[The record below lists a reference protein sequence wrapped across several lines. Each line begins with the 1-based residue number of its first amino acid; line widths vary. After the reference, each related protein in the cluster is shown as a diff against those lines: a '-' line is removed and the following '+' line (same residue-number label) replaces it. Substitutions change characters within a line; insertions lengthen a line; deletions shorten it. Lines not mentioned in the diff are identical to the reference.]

1 MFLEKIGLKLE
12 VKHFQGLQE
21 QWRNNGG
28 GEIMK
33 RSKYNASKMR
43 CGQGHIH
50 DSKKEAWRCN
60 ELHQMLERGE
70 ITDLQIQP
78 AYILIG
84 KHKYPWRSE
93 REVRYVADFAYRKSG
108 VLTVEDVK
116 SEATRKDEV
125 YILKRKL
132 FEERYRQGSE

>member
-1 MFLEKIGLKLE
+1 
-12 VKHFQGLQE
+12 
-21 QWRNNGG
+21 
-28 GEIMK
+28 MK
-33 RSKYNASKMR
+33 RSKYNASKMQCR
-43 CGQGHIH
+43 KGHIH

-132 FEERYRQGSE
+132 FEERYCQGCDVIFFENVR

>member
-1 MFLEKIGLKLE
+1 M
-12 VKHFQGLQE
+12 
-21 QWRNNGG
+21 R
-28 GEIMK
+28 
-33 RSKYNASKMR
+33 RSKYNASKMQCR
-43 CGQGHIH
+43 QGHIH

-93 REVRYVADFAYRKSG
+93 LEVRYVADFAYRKSG

-132 FEERYRQGSE
+132 FEELYCQGCDVIFFENVR

>member
-1 MFLEKIGLKLE
+1 
-12 VKHFQGLQE
+12 
-21 QWRNNGG
+21 
-28 GEIMK
+28 
-33 RSKYNASKMR
+33 
-43 CGQGHIH
+43 
-50 DSKKEAWRCN
+50 
-60 ELHQMLERGE
+60 MLERGE

-132 FEERYRQGSE
+132 FEERYCQGCDMIFFENVR